1 MSASWLCLE
10 TTSKLALYL
19 IVFALLATQ
28 CVCLTN
34 AAASYPA
41 IPESR
46 AHINSLT
53 DEIQHKEFDNS
64 NSQQPHSR
72 RKRLIWI
79 TDDGR
84 LALPPGTSLT
94 FTPTI
99 ALPLVRHPPEGFF
112 SNLTISFPVT
122 IDFDKLGL
130 TDNQN
135 PLGDLPP
142 IFARS
147 FGHTA
152 GLMLSDYMTKYLHFK
167 RKRDLSEQN
176 SIENS
181 KRKYFNNNEQVG
193 DKSEESIKFP
203 QLPERFKHVFHGG
216 ERIILYGV
224 VENFLSTFGLNG
236 KACLLRTICEIHSR
250 PLDHFGVFGEMIKLF
265 LTVTKSPFS
274 DLIPEYVKAQEI
286 GEGLIPPAE
295 CFPYYKDCP
304 KSIFKAIQNHKYS
317 NILKTEDDEHETASQ
332 YTINTQ
338 LPNSE
343 NAINNEMENDFLK
356 GKNHIYSM

>member
-1 MSASWLCLE
+1 MSTSWLCSE
-10 TTSKLALYL
+10 KISKLALYL
-19 IVFALLATQ
+19 IVYTLFTTQ
-28 CVCLTN
+28 CACFVN
-34 AAASYPA
+34 IASTGQTIA
-41 IPESR
+41 ESTE
-46 AHINSLT
+46 HINSLT
-53 DEIQHKEFDNS
+53 DDIQHKEFVNS
-64 NSQQPHSR
+64 NSQQPHLR

-152 GLMLSDYMTKYLHFK
+152 GVMLSDYMTKYLHFK

-181 KRKYFNNNEQVG
+181 KRYFYNNDQIN
-193 DKSEESIKFP
+193 DKGEETLKFP
-203 QLPERFKHVFHGG
+203 QLPERFKHIFHGG
-216 ERIILYGV
+216 ERIMLYGV

-236 KACLLRTICEIHSR
+236 KACLLRAICEIHSR
-250 PLDHFGVFGEMIKLF
+250 TLDHFGVFGEMVKLF

-286 GEGLIPPAE
+286 GEGLIAPAE

-317 NILKTEDDEHETASQ
+317 NTLKTEYDEQETASQ

-338 LPNSE
+338 VPNSE
-343 NAINNEMENDFLK
+343 NSVNNEIENDSLK
-356 GKNHIYSM
+356 LKNHIYSM